1 MGSEHYCLR
10 WNNHQSN
17 LLGVFSQLL
26 HDESLVDVTLA
37 CSEGASIRAH
47 KVVLSACSSYFRSLF
62 VDHPSRHPIV
72 ILKDV
77 GLAEL
82 RTLVDFMY
90 KGEVNVQYCQLPAL
104 LKTAESLQ
112 VKGLAEMTTLSAAG
126 IDSRNVPEPMEEC
139 QPLDATKECPEHMS
153 HERLEAR
160 ESRDKDERQAKDP
173 RDRENRDNRDR
184 ESHSHSRE
192 TRETRDSHRE
202 QKEPRDLRSPRD
214 FRETR
219 ESREHRELREPRD
232 LRDHRDSHS
241 RDMRETRER
250 DIREARG
257 EARESRDPRE
267 VPEASPPRMSPLLSV
282 RRFRTETS
290 METLA
295 PTHPPIPKD
304 EPPDE
309 PMRPSSPEDDAVSI
323 RSNGAQNDNSV
334 GINMTI
340 NSHGGV
346 LGPPYSPVDQRLS
359 VLNAMPHPALVHP
372 SHPALSSPR
381 NEPIAGPSGLPPVQ
395 QVPLSLK
402 KEVDW
407 ERSNEDKGGESSSDY
422 RLHES
427 MCLDM
432 SCGAGGTGGA
442 ALGAGLGAR
451 PAALP
456 LWSPLLA
463 LQACRLRRYLSDDCM
478 AYQSRHILHSE
489 RRRCGVCLASFPST
503 WLLERHAA
511 LQHASQASCDD
522 KPFVCEQC
530 GQSYRYRS
538 AYVKHREQNHRARLP
553 ADKLFTCDVCGM
565 QFRYLK
571 SFKKHRLN
579 HTLERL
585 HTKNTDAPEGADQ
598 VSSTNEA
605 LIGQCGEMDLSMKK
619 KNRTEGTP
627 PIEVIHDAEQDST
640 VDSNGATD
648 SIVTVDDS
656 TDCKTVNSG
665 AESERR
671 DDDIP
676 DERRRVPVSFASVS
690 SMADSSES
698 ESRGDSSKNE
708 SSSSQSGI
716 LGFLQNDD
724 RQRDRERRF
733 ACPFCGKC
741 VRSKENLKLH
751 VRKHTGER
759 PFVCLFCGRAFGGK
773 SDLTRHL
780 RIHTGERP
788 YHCEACGKCFARAD
802 YLSKHLTT
810 HVHNAR

>member
-77 GLAEL
+77 GLEEL

-126 IDSRNVPEPMEEC
+126 IDTRNVPEPMEEC
-139 QPLDATKECPEHMS
+139 QSQDTECQEQS
-153 HERLEAR
+153 DKLE
-160 ESRDKDERQAKDP
+160 K
-173 RDRENRDNRDR
+173 
-184 ESHSHSRE
+184 RE
-192 TRETRDSHRE
+192 TRETKEERRDS
-202 QKEPRDLRSPRD
+202 KEPRDMRERDNKDSRELRDSHLREARDARDSREQREQRELRSVDIRD
-214 FRETR
+214 SREIRDIR
-219 ESREHRELREPRD
+219 ESREPREI
-232 LRDHRDSHS
+232 RDHRES
-241 RDMRETRER
+241 RESR
-250 DIREARG
+250 DIRES
-257 EARESRDPRE
+257 RELRDFRDTRDPRE
-267 VPEASPPRMSPLLSV
+267 PPEASPPRISPLLSV
-282 RRFRTETS
+282 RRFRPEVSAETP
-290 METLA
+290 TT
-295 PTHPPIPKD
+295 THPPLPKD

-309 PMRPSSPEDDAVSI
+309 PMRASSPEEDTVSV
-323 RSNGAQNDNSV
+323 RSNGAQNESI

-340 NSHGGV
+340 NSHSSV
-346 LGPPYSPVDQRLS
+346 LGPRYSPVEQRLS
-359 VLNAMPHPALVHP
+359 VLNAMPHPGLPHP
-372 SHPALSSPR
+372 HPTLSSPR
-381 NEPIAGPSGLPPVQ
+381 REPIAGPSGLPPIQ

-407 ERSNEDKGGESSSDY
+407 DRSNEDKGGGESSSEY
-422 RLHES
+422 RLQHES

-432 SCGAGGTGGA
+432 SCSSPSIPSPIPPRSPT
-442 ALGAGLGAR
+442 
-451 PAALP
+451 ALP

-478 AYQSRHILHSE
+478 AYQNRHLLHSD

-511 LQHASQASCDD
+511 LQHASQTSCDD

-585 HTKNTDAPEGADQ
+585 HTKNTDQPESIEQ

-619 KNRTEGTP
+619 RTRAEEPLTP
-627 PIEVIHDAEQDST
+627 PIEVIGDAEQDST
-640 VDSNGATD
+640 VDSNGPTD
-648 SIVTVDDS
+648 SVMTVDDS
-656 TDCKTVNSG
+656 ADCKNSET
-665 AESERR
+665 ESKKGDETASE
-671 DDDIP
+671 
-676 DERRRVPVSFASVS
+676 ERRRVPVSFASVS

-698 ESRGDSSKNE
+698 ESRGDKHE
-708 SSSSQSGI
+708 SSSSHSGI
-716 LGFLQNDD
+716 VGFMPTDD

>member
-77 GLAEL
+77 GLEEL

-126 IDSRNVPEPMEEC
+126 IDTRSVPEPMDEC
-139 QPLDATKECPEHMS
+139 QGQDTKECPELHD
-153 HERLEAR
+153 RLDGR
-160 ESRDKDERQAKDP
+160 ENREKDERRDIKDS
-173 RDRENRDNRDR
+173 RDR
-184 ESHSHSRE
+184 ESKESRDSRE
-192 TRETRDSHRE
+192 SHTRE
-202 QKEPRDLRSPRD
+202 P
-214 FRETR
+214 R
-219 ESREHRELREPRD
+219 ESREHREQRESREMREPRD
-232 LRDHRDSHS
+232 LREIREPRDARDLRESRELREHRDLREAREIREP
-241 RDMRETRER
+241 RDLREVRDPRDPR
-250 DIREARG
+250 DIRDQ
-257 EARESRDPRE
+257 RETTETSPSRI
-267 VPEASPPRMSPLLSV
+267 SPLLSV

-290 METLA
+290 TENPT
-295 PTHPPIPKD
+295 PTHPPLPKD

-309 PMRPSSPEDDAVSI
+309 PMRSSSPEDDSVSI
-323 RSNGAQNDNSV
+323 RSNGAQNENV

-340 NSHGGV
+340 NSHSSV
-346 LGPPYSPVDQRLS
+346 LGARYSPVERLS
-359 VLNAMPHPALVHP
+359 VLNTIPHPGLPHP
-372 SHPALSSPR
+372 SHPSLPSPR
-381 NEPIAGPSGLPPVQ
+381 SEPIPGPSGLPPVQ
-395 QVPLSLK
+395 QAPLPFLPLFQSLK
-402 KEVDW
+402 KELVDW
-407 ERSNEDKGGESSSDY
+407 ERSAEEKLGESSSEY
-422 RLHES
+422 RLQHES

-432 SCGAGGTGGA
+432 SCVPSIPSPIPPRSPT
-442 ALGAGLGAR
+442 
-451 PAALP
+451 ALP

-478 AYQSRHILHSE
+478 AYPSRHLMHSE

-511 LQHASQASCDD
+511 LQHASQTSCED

-585 HTKNTDAPEGADQ
+585 HTKNTDVPEGTDH

-619 KNRTEGTP
+619 KRTDGVRSP
-627 PIEVIHDAEQDST
+627 ADPIRDAEQDST
-640 VDSNGATD
+640 VDSNGPAD

-656 TDCKTVNSG
+656 ADCRTSG
-665 AESERR
+665 VESETKR
-671 DDDIP
+671 DTSE
-676 DERRRVPVSFASVS
+676 ERRRIPVTFASVS
-690 SMADSSES
+690 SMADSSEN
-698 ESRGDSSKNE
+698 ESRADSKHE
-708 SSSSQSGI
+708 SSSSHSGI
-716 LGFLQNDD
+716 LGFMQSDE

-810 HVHNAR
+810 HVHNTR

>member
-77 GLAEL
+77 GLEEL

-126 IDSRNVPEPMEEC
+126 IEARNVSEPMEQC
-139 QPLDATKECPEHMS
+139 QSQDTKECSEP
-153 HERLEAR
+153 HERIDNR
-160 ESRDKDERQAKDP
+160 DSRDKEERRELKD
-173 RDRENRDNRDR
+173 
-184 ESHSHSRE
+184 
-192 TRETRDSHRE
+192 
-202 QKEPRDLRSPRD
+202 
-214 FRETR
+214 TR
-219 ESREHRELREPRD
+219 ESRERDSKDSHETRDNHSRDIRESRDSREHRDRESRDLRDIRELRETRDLRESRDHRELRDSRDIREPRDYREIPRD
-232 LRDHRDSHS
+232 LRDNRDS
-241 RDMRETRER
+241 RDL
-250 DIREARG
+250 REA
-257 EARESRDPRE
+257 
-267 VPEASPPRMSPLLSV
+267 PEASPPRISPLLSV
-282 RRFRTETS
+282 RRFRLEVPGETP
-290 METLA
+290 TL
-295 PTHPPIPKD
+295 THPPIPKD

-309 PMRPSSPEDDAVSI
+309 PMRSSSPEDDAVSL
-323 RSNGAQNDNSV
+323 RSNGAQNDNI
-334 GINMTI
+334 GLNMTI
-340 NSHGGV
+340 NSHSGGV
-346 LGPPYSPVDQRLS
+346 LASRYSPVEQRLS
-359 VLNAMPHPALVHP
+359 VLSGIPHPGLPHP
-372 SHPALSSPR
+372 SHPSLPSPR
-381 NEPIAGPSGLPPVQ
+381 SEPIAGPSGLPPVQ

-407 ERSNEDKGGESSSDY
+407 DRSNEEKGGESSTDY
-422 RLHES
+422 RMQHES

-432 SCGAGGTGGA
+432 SCGSQSIPSPIP
-442 ALGAGLGAR
+442 AR
-451 PAALP
+451 SPTALP

-463 LQACRLRRYLSDDCM
+463 LQACRIRRYLSDDCM
-478 AYQSRHILHSE
+478 AYQNRHLLHTE
-489 RRRCGVCLASFPST
+489 RRRCGVCLASFPSA

-511 LQHASQASCDD
+511 LQHATQATCDD

-538 AYVKHREQNHRARLP
+538 AYVKHKEQNHRARLP

-585 HTKNTDAPEGADQ
+585 HTKNTDPPEGIDQ

-605 LIGQCGEMDLSMKK
+605 LIGQCGEMDLSIKK
-619 KNRTEGTP
+619 KNRIEEAKTP
-627 PIEVIHDAEQDST
+627 PIELMRDAEQDST
-640 VDSNGATD
+640 VDSNGASD

-656 TDCKTVNSG
+656 IECRNS
-665 AESERR
+665 ESDSKREDDTAPER
-671 DDDIP
+671 
-676 DERRRVPVSFASVS
+676 RRRVPVSFASVS

-708 SSSSQSGI
+708 SSSSHSGI
-716 LGFLQNDD
+716 LGFMQNDD

-810 HVHNAR
+810 HVHNTR

>member
-26 HDESLVDVTLA
+26 HDESLVD
-37 CSEGASIRAH
+37 
-47 KVVLSACSSYFRSLF
+47 
-62 VDHPSRHPIV
+62 
-72 ILKDV
+72 DV
-77 GLAEL
+77 GLDEL

-126 IDSRNVPEPMEEC
+126 VDTRNVSEPMEEC
-139 QPLDATKECPEHMS
+139 QAQNSNEILPT
-153 HERLEAR
+153 HERLVERDPRDNKEDRQDAKDCREREKIVKQNESRDSRESRERDRDLRESRERDRDLRETREIIRER
-160 ESRDKDERQAKDP
+160 ESRDY
-173 RDRENRDNRDR
+173 RDLRDNRDPR
-184 ESHSHSRE
+184 ELRDMRE
-192 TRETRDSHRE
+192 LRETRDSRE
-202 QKEPRDLRSPRD
+202 
-214 FRETR
+214 
-219 ESREHRELREPRD
+219 
-232 LRDHRDSHS
+232 
-241 RDMRETRER
+241 
-250 DIREARG
+250 
-257 EARESRDPRE
+257 
-267 VPEASPPRMSPLLSV
+267 PEASPPRISPLLSV
-282 RRFRTETS
+282 RRLRTESSIDVT
-290 METLA
+290 T

-309 PMRPSSPEDDAVSI
+309 PIRPLSPEDDTVSI
-323 RSNGAQNDNSV
+323 RSNGASDNV

-340 NSHGGV
+340 NSHSS
-346 LGPPYSPVDQRLS
+346 LGTRYSPVEQRLS
-359 VLNAMPHPALVHP
+359 VLSTLPHPGLTLHPHP
-372 SHPALSSPR
+372 SLPSPR

-402 KEVDW
+402 KEADW
-407 ERSNEDKGGESSSDY
+407 DRSIEDKVGESSSSDY
-422 RLHES
+422 RLQHES
-427 MCLDM
+427 MCLDI
-432 SCGAGGTGGA
+432 CGSPGIPSPIPPRSPT
-442 ALGAGLGAR
+442 
-451 PAALP
+451 ALP

-478 AYQSRHILHSE
+478 AYQSRHLLHSE

-511 LQHASQASCDD
+511 LQHATQTTCED

-585 HTKNTDAPEGADQ
+585 HTKNPEPPEIVEP
-598 VSSTNEA
+598 VSSTNEV
-605 LIGQCGEMDLSMKK
+605 LIGQCGEMDLSLKK
-619 KNRTEGTP
+619 RNRNESARSP
-627 PIEVIHDAEQDST
+627 PIEVIDGEQDST
-640 VDSNGATD
+640 VDSNGPSD

-656 TDCKTVNSG
+656 TDCRNSS
-665 AESERR
+665 ADSETKRE
-671 DDDIP
+671 DDVVLP
-676 DERRRVPVSFASVS
+676 EERKRIPVSFASVS

-698 ESRGDSSKNE
+698 ESRGDISKLD
-708 SSSSQSGI
+708 SPSAHSGI
-716 LGFLQNDD
+716 LNFLQNDD

>member
-77 GLAEL
+77 GLEEL

-126 IDSRNVPEPMEEC
+126 IDTRNVPEPMDEC
-139 QPLDATKECPEHMS
+139 QSQDTKECQES
-153 HERLEAR
+153 HERLDGCEKWER
-160 ESRDKDERQAKDP
+160 EERRDAKDLRDT
-173 RDRENRDNRDR
+173 RDRENKDRD
-184 ESHSHSRE
+184 SRE
-192 TRETRDSHRE
+192 AHPREN
-202 QKEPRDLRSPRD
+202 
-214 FRETR
+214 R
-219 ESREHRELREPRD
+219 ESRESHREHREPRD
-232 LRDHRDSHS
+232 LREHRDHRDVREH
-241 RDMRETRER
+241 REAREPREPREPRENREPRETR
-250 DIREARG
+250 DH
-257 EARESRDPRE
+257 RE
-267 VPEASPPRMSPLLSV
+267 VPRDLRDNIREIRESKEIESTPPRISPLLTV
-282 RRFRTETS
+282 RRFRNENSTEPP
-290 METLA
+290 TL
-295 PTHPPIPKD
+295 THPPLPKD

-323 RSNGAQNDNSV
+323 RSNGAHNENI

-340 NSHGGV
+340 NSHGV
-346 LGPPYSPVDQRLS
+346 LGPRYSPVEQRLS
-359 VLNAMPHPALVHP
+359 VLNAISHPGLPHP
-372 SHPALSSPR
+372 SHASLPSPR

-407 ERSNEDKGGESSSDY
+407 DRSNEDKGGESSTDY
-422 RLHES
+422 RIQHES

-432 SCGAGGTGGA
+432 TCSSPSIPSPIPPRSPT
-442 ALGAGLGAR
+442 
-451 PAALP
+451 ALP
-456 LWSPLLA
+456 IWSPLLA

-478 AYQSRHILHSE
+478 TYQNRHLLHSE

-511 LQHASQASCDD
+511 LQHASQTSCDD

-585 HTKNTDAPEGADQ
+585 HTKNTDQSDSLNQ

-605 LIGQCGEMDLSMKK
+605 LLGRCGEMDLSIKK
-619 KNRTEGTP
+619 KNRPENTRSP
-627 PIEVIHDAEQDST
+627 PIEVHDEQDST
-640 VDSNGATD
+640 VDSNGPSD

-656 TDCKTVNSG
+656 TDCRNSS
-665 AESERR
+665 AESESKR
-671 DDDIP
+671 DGTP
-676 DERRRVPVSFASVS
+676 SEERRRVPVSFASVS
-690 SMADSSES
+690 SIADSSES
-698 ESRGDSSKNE
+698 ESRADSKHDSA
-708 SSSSQSGI
+708 SPHSGI
-716 LGFLQNDD
+716 MGFLQNDD

>member
-26 HDESLVDVTLA
+26 QDESLVDVTLA

-77 GLAEL
+77 GLEEL

-126 IDSRNVPEPMEEC
+126 VDARNVSEPMEETTA
-139 QPLDATKECPEHMS
+139 QNTSECTES
-153 HERLEAR
+153 QDRLHER
-160 ESRDKDERQAKDP
+160 ESRDKDERHDI
-173 RDRENRDNRDR
+173 
-184 ESHSHSRE
+184 
-192 TRETRDSHRE
+192 
-202 QKEPRDLRSPRD
+202 KEPRE
-214 FRETR
+214 REKDIR
-219 ESREHRELREPRD
+219 ESRDIREPRD
-232 LRDHRDSHS
+232 LRESRGEKERESRELMRDREPRESRETRDHRDI
-241 RDMRETRER
+241 RD
-250 DIREARG
+250 G
-257 EARESRDPRE
+257 RESRELRE
-267 VPEASPPRMSPLLSV
+267 LRDAREGPETSPPRISPLLSV
-282 RRFRTETS
+282 RRFRTES
-290 METLA
+290 SVETLT
-295 PTHPPIPKD
+295 PTHPPILKD

-309 PMRPSSPEDDAVSI
+309 PMRSLSPEDDSVSI
-323 RSNGAQNDNSV
+323 RSNGASESI

-340 NSHGGV
+340 NSHSS
-346 LGPPYSPVDQRLS
+346 LASRYSPVEQRLS
-359 VLNAMPHPALVHP
+359 VLNTLPHPGLPLH
-372 SHPALSSPR
+372 SHTSLPSPR

-402 KEVDW
+402 KEIDW
-407 ERSNEDKGGESSSDY
+407 DRSNEDKGGGEPSASDY
-422 RLHES
+422 RLQHES

-432 SCGAGGTGGA
+432 SCGAPGIPSPIPPRSPTA
-442 ALGAGLGAR
+442 I
-451 PAALP
+451 P

-463 LQACRLRRYLSDDCM
+463 LQACRIRRYLSDDCM
-478 AYQSRHILHSE
+478 TYQNRHLLHSE

-511 LQHASQASCDD
+511 LQHASQTACED

-585 HTKNTDAPEGADQ
+585 HTKNTDPPEEP
-598 VSSTNEA
+598 VSSTNEV
-605 LIGQCGEMDLSMKK
+605 LIGQCGEMDLSLKK
-619 KNRTEGTP
+619 RNRNESTKSP
-627 PIEVIHDAEQDST
+627 PIEVIGDAEQDST

-656 TDCKTVNSG
+656 TDCRNSS
-665 AESERR
+665 AESEIRR
-671 DDDIP
+671 DEDAAP
-676 DERRRVPVSFASVS
+676 EERKRVPVSFASIS

-698 ESRGDSSKNE
+698 ESRGDGSKIETSSAH
-708 SSSSQSGI
+708 SGI

>member
-77 GLAEL
+77 GLEEL

-126 IDSRNVPEPMEEC
+126 IDTRNVQEPMEES
-139 QPLDATKECPEHMS
+139 QPQDMRECTEP
-153 HERLEAR
+153 HERLEDREIREKEERREAKELR
-160 ESRDKDERQAKDP
+160 ERECKESRDGREIHTRDSREGLGRDLQ
-173 RDRENRDNRDR
+173 RDREQR
-184 ESHSHSRE
+184 ERE
-192 TRETRDSHRE
+192 
-202 QKEPRDLRSPRD
+202 
-214 FRETR
+214 
-219 ESREHRELREPRD
+219 RELREPRD
-232 LRDHRDSHS
+232 LRDLRDSRECRDLRES
-241 RDMRETRER
+241 REIRDSRENREPRDLR
-250 DIREARG
+250 DIRDPRDL
-257 EARESRDPRE
+257 REGRDPRE
-267 VPEASPPRMSPLLSV
+267 GPDTSPPRISPLLSV
-282 RRFRTETS
+282 RRFRSETS
-290 METLA
+290 IEA
-295 PTHPPIPKD
+295 PTAIHPSIPKD

-309 PMRPSSPEDDAVSI
+309 PIRPPSTEDDTISI
-323 RSNGAQNDNSV
+323 RSNGDNI

-340 NSHGGV
+340 NSHSSGSV
-346 LGPPYSPVDQRLS
+346 LGPRYSPVEQRLS
-359 VLNAMPHPALVHP
+359 VLNALPHPGLPHP
-372 SHPALSSPR
+372 SHASLPSPR

-402 KEVDW
+402 KEIDW
-407 ERSNEDKGGESSSDY
+407 DRSNEDKLGEASTDY
-422 RLHES
+422 RMPHET

-432 SCGAGGTGGA
+432 TCGSPSIPSPIPPRSPT
-442 ALGAGLGAR
+442 
-451 PAALP
+451 ALP

-478 AYQSRHILHSE
+478 AYQSRHLLHAE
-489 RRRCGVCLASFPST
+489 RRRCGVCLASFPSA

-511 LQHASQASCDD
+511 LQHASQTACDD

-585 HTKNTDAPEGADQ
+585 HTKNTEPVEGIDQ
-598 VSSTNEA
+598 VTSTNEVF
-605 LIGQCGEMDLSMKK
+605 GRCGEMDLSIKTR
-619 KNRTEGTP
+619 NRPEANRTP
-627 PIEVIHDAEQDST
+627 PIEVIGDAEQDST
-640 VDSNGATD
+640 VDSNGPTD

-656 TDCKTVNSG
+656 TDCRNSS
-665 AESERR
+665 AESENKR
-671 DDDIP
+671 DADTP
-676 DERRRVPVSFASVS
+676 VSERRRVPVSFASIS

-698 ESRGDSSKNE
+698 ESRTDSNRLE
-708 SSSSQSGI
+708 SSSSHSGI
-716 LGFLQNDD
+716 LGFLQSDD